1 MSVQNASCPAPEKE
15 SIAQKATRF
24 QTKGE
29 LTNNNKNNSPSCKT
43 DAWATFFFDGTN
55 NNRDRDLEEAK
66 KTKPRSRCDHSNI
79 VSLFDTAKL
88 DPDSHYFSHYMQ
100 GVGTIFKL
108 IGEEEPNDLGLSMA
122 AGGQARLS
130 YAYYQLCNAISY
142 SFNKVRIF
150 QASEFKKELKVSKDR
165 NPNPRFP
172 DLSSLDAVQKKLA
185 LHIGNNKNTPKIAIV
200 NIAVFGFSRG
210 AALARVFCRWLEL
223 SCKRQGDTWL
233 FAGCVPIRLYFL
245 GIFDTVASVGMAH
258 STPGIGRAPG
268 RSANGV
274 VDGQNSWATSDML
287 KVTSFTKKCRH
298 YVASHEVRYSFPLTS
313 IRHED
318 GSMPLNAVEV
328 VYPGSHSD
336 VGGGYGPGD
345 QGKAVGHRRKLLSQ
359 VPLLN
364 MYNEARS
371 AGVPLQP
378 FSTLADKEVQG
389 DFEIDPLLIKR
400 FNSYMAW
407 ASADGR
413 IVEDAL
419 YAHLKKY
426 WHWRIATSP
435 KFMQQDCIQQL
446 SKGNTQRS
454 SRSDKQD
461 LEDMRASEK
470 DWQGDLSRA
479 RIVESEVNEAAELL
493 RLQSEE
499 GKQPVPKDVHDFF
512 DQHLHDS
519 HASFYMIGP
528 TTAWQRQQRIAD
540 ARYKSKSVIY
550 NPATGLT
557 PKKLSP
563 FEQKLVKCAPGDST
577 DPKKIDSSNYPVVT
591 DSDYADLVKGD
602 GAGGRVASA
611 MTNTRREV
619 GGHAHQ
625 RATFVGRKE
634 CYAKTTSAI
643 DFLARDTLKA
653 RQDQLA
659 YDYKEQVRIRNL
671 AFENQ
676 KAILKGQGLPTDKLE
691 KTHQQDMFQLGVKFR
706 QQIQS
711 L

>member
-1 MSVQNASCPAPEKE
+1 MSLQNSTAPSQGE
-15 SIAQKATRF
+15 SKAQQAARFETKA
-24 QTKGE
+24 K
-29 LTNNNKNNSPSCKT
+29 LTNSNCKTQPSCKHNVWT
-43 DAWATFFFDGTN
+43 TFFFDGTN
-55 NNRDRDLEEAK
+55 NNLDRDLKTPTEKGK
-66 KTKPRSRCDHSNI
+66 KRYLCDHSNI
-79 VSLFDTAKL
+79 VSLYEAAILDTPTL
-88 DPDSHYFSHYMQ
+88 RYTFYMQ
-100 GVGTIFKL
+100 GVGTIFSQ
-108 IGEEEPNDLGLSMA
+108 IGEGEASDAGLSMA

-130 YAYYQLCNAISY
+130 YAYYQLCNAIRM
-142 SFNKVRIF
+142 SFDKPPLF
-150 QASEFKKELKVSKDR
+150 TSDDFKKELKVSKDR

-172 DLSSLDAVQKKLA
+172 DLSSLETIQKKLA
-185 LHIGNNKNTPKIAIV
+185 LDIGNNKNTPKIEIV

-258 STPGIGRAPG
+258 STPGLGRSPG

-274 VDGQNSWATSDML
+274 VDGQNSWATPDML
-287 KVTSFTKKCRH
+287 KVTSFTKQCRH

-359 VPLLN
+359 IALLN
-364 MYNEARS
+364 MYNDAKN
-371 AGVPLQP
+371 AGVPLRSLSALQTEP
-378 FSTLADKEVQG
+378 AGQ

-400 FNSYMAW
+400 FNAYMAW
-407 ASADGR
+407 ASAGGR
-413 IVEDAL
+413 IVEDAI

-435 KFMQQDCIQQL
+435 QFMQQDCIQQL
-446 SKGNTQRS
+446 RKGSTQRS
-454 SRSDKQD
+454 TRSDKQD
-461 LEDMRASEK
+461 LEDMCASEK
-470 DWQGDLSRA
+470 DWQGDLSKA
-479 RIVESEVNEAAELL
+479 QIVQDSVNEAAELL
-493 RLQSEE
+493 RLQSTEA
-499 GKQPVPKDVHDFF
+499 GKPVPKDVHDFF
-512 DQHLHDS
+512 DQHVHDS

-528 TTAWQRQQRIAD
+528 TTAWQRQKRIAD

-557 PKKLSP
+557 PKQLSP
-563 FEQKLVKCAPGDST
+563 FEQKLLKCAPGDSS
-577 DPKKIDSSNYPVVT
+577 DPKEIDGSNYPVVT

-602 GAGGRVASA
+602 GGPGRFASV

-643 DFLARDTLKA
+643 DFRARDTLKA

-659 YDYKEQVRIRNL
+659 YDYKEQVRMRNL

-691 KTHQQDMFQLGVKFR
+691 QTHQQDMFQLGVKFR

>member
-1 MSVQNASCPAPEKE
+1 MSLQNSTAPSQGE
-15 SIAQKATRF
+15 SKAQKAARF
-24 QTKGE
+24 EIKAK
-29 LTNNNKNNSPSCKT
+29 LTNSNCKTQPSCKHNIWT
-43 DAWATFFFDGTN
+43 TFFFDGTN
-55 NNRDRDLEEAK
+55 NNLDRDLKTPTEKGK
-66 KTKPRSRCDHSNI
+66 KRYLCDHSNI
-79 VSLFDTAKL
+79 VSLYEAAIL
-88 DPDSHYFSHYMQ
+88 DVPTLRYTFYMQ
-100 GVGTIFKL
+100 GVGTIFSQ
-108 IGEEEPNDLGLSMA
+108 IGEEEASDAGLSMA

-130 YAYYQLCNAISY
+130 YAYYQLCNAIRM
-142 SFNKVRIF
+142 SFDKPPLF
-150 QASEFKKELKVSKDR
+150 TSDDFKKELKVSKDR
-165 NPNPRFP
+165 NPNPRLP
-172 DLSSLDAVQKKLA
+172 DLSSLETIQKKLA
-185 LHIGNNKNTPKIAIV
+185 LDIGNNKNTPKIEIV

-210 AALARVFCRWLEL
+210 AALARAFCRWLEL

-245 GIFDTVASVGMAH
+245 GIFDTVASVGLAH
-258 STPGIGRAPG
+258 STPGLGRAPG

-274 VDGQNSWATSDML
+274 VDGQNSWATPDML
-287 KVTSFTKKCRH
+287 KVTSFTKQCRH
-298 YVASHEVRYSFPLTS
+298 YVAAHEVRYSFPLTS

-359 VPLLN
+359 IALLN
-364 MYNEARS
+364 MYNDAKN
-371 AGVPLQP
+371 AGVPLRSLSALQTEP
-378 FSTLADKEVQG
+378 AGQ

-400 FNSYMAW
+400 FNAYMAW
-407 ASADGR
+407 ASAGGR

-446 SKGNTQRS
+446 SKGSTLRS

-461 LEDMRASEK
+461 LEDMHASEK

-479 RIVESEVNEAAELL
+479 RIVQSEVNEAAELL

-499 GKQPVPKDVHDFF
+499 AKKPVPKDVHDFF

-550 NPATGLT
+550 NPTTGLT

-563 FEQKLVKCAPGDST
+563 FEQKLVKCAPGDSS

-591 DSDYADLVKGD
+591 DSDYSDLVKGD

-611 MTNTRREV
+611 MTNTRREI

-625 RATFVGRKE
+625 RATFVGRYE
-634 CYAKTTSAI
+634 RYAKTSSSI
-643 DFLARDTLKA
+643 DFLARDTLKG

-659 YDYKEQVRIRNL
+659 HDYKEQVRIRNL

-676 KAILKGQGLPTDKLE
+676 KTILRGQGLPTDKLE
-691 KTHQQDMFQLGVKFR
+691 QAHQQDMLQLGVTFR

>member
-1 MSVQNASCPAPEKE
+1 MSIINASAPIAKE
-15 SIAQKATRF
+15 SKAQIATRF
-24 QTKGE
+24 KNKSD
-29 LTNNNKNNSPSCKT
+29 LTDSNGKIKPECKHNL
-43 DAWATFFFDGTN
+43 WVSFFFDGTN
-55 NNRDRDLEEAK
+55 NNRDRDLSEPTSK
-66 KTKPRSRCDHSNI
+66 GKQRSLCDHSNI
-79 VSLFDTAKL
+79 VSLFETSKTERATH
-88 DPDSHYFSHYMQ
+88 HYSYYMQ

-108 IGEEEPNDLGLSMA
+108 IGEDEPDDLGLSMA

-130 YAYYQLCNAISY
+130 YAYYRLCNSISL
-142 SFNKVRIF
+142 SLTDKPIF
-150 QASEFKKELKVSKDR
+150 YDSDYKKELKVAKDR

-185 LHIGNNKNTPKIAIV
+185 ASIGNNKNTPKIEIV

-258 STPGIGRAPG
+258 STPGLGRSPG

-274 VDGQNSWATSDML
+274 VDGQNSWATPDML
-287 KVTSFTKKCRH
+287 KVTSFTKQCRH
-298 YVASHEVRYSFPLTS
+298 YVAAHEVRYSFPLTS

-345 QGKAVGHRRKLLSQ
+345 QGKAVGSRSKLLSQ

-364 MYNEARS
+364 MYNDARA
-371 AGVPLQP
+371 AGVPL
-378 FSTLADKEVQG
+378 LALSSLTNLPVHK
-389 DFEIDPLLIKR
+389 DFEIDPLVIKR
-400 FNSYMAW
+400 FNAYMAW
-407 ASADGR
+407 ANPGGR
-413 IVEDAL
+413 IVEEAL

-479 RIVESEVNEAAELL
+479 RIVESEFNEAAELL

-577 DPKKIDSSNYPVVT
+577 DPNKIDSSNYPVVT
-591 DSDYADLVKGD
+591 DSDYSDLVKGD

-611 MTNTRREV
+611 MTNTRREI

-625 RATFVGRKE
+625 RATFVGRYE
-634 CYAKTTSAI
+634 RYAKTTSSI
-643 DFLARDTLKA
+643 DFLARDTLKG
-653 RQDQLA
+653 RQEQLA

-671 AFENQ
+671 VFENQ
-676 KAILKGQGLPTDKLE
+676 KTILKGQGLPTDKLE

-706 QQIQS
+706 DQLQS